1 MSDSSRLEISIDEK
15 SGCHKTESI
24 TYFDTELNEEK
35 VDYDQVKV
43 EVTGQVGFGKPRE
56 IKFTKS

>member
-43 EVTGQVGFGKPRE
+43 EVTG
-56 IKFTKS
+56 